1 MVFVLEREC
10 LKCEANECSFFL
22 SVTWAKLIF
31 AFWNVHSGSNVGNEF
46 RKEETGDS
54 SPSRKEQKMQRAM
67 ELLEDCWRNFPQ
79 HRASAKVLHP
89 LQKPVEGQFI
99 HRHPGC
105 LYTCLF
111 KGCSPVLIPWTHLHS
126 SLFLMAHT
134 NMQTYSG
141 ISQILKYS
149 WCPCLLPSLAV
160 PLS

>member
-1 MVFVLEREC
+1 MNAASSCGWHELKSYLHFGMFTLAATWGMNLGRKRQATLVHREKNKGC
-10 LKCEANECSFFL
+10 REQWNCWRIAGGTFL
-22 SVTWAKLIF
+22 STEHQEKSY
-31 AFWNVHSGSNVGNEF
+31 N
-46 RKEETGDS
+46 
-54 SPSRKEQKMQRAM
+54 
-67 ELLEDCWRNFPQ
+67 
-79 HRASAKVLHP
+79 P
-89 LQKPVEGQFI
+89 LQKPVESQFV

-160 PLS
+160 PLP